1 MRVSEIMVK
10 NPIVVD
16 PDTNCTR
23 LAKIM
28 RDKEIGSLVLVNNNK
43 PIGIVTERDLVHRV
57 MATQKDPKKCKANDI
72 ASKPVIAV
80 SIHADIE
87 MAVDIMND
95 YKIRR
100 IVVVDDKDKLVGI
113 LTTDDLAKNLRSM
126 SEELAVKYI
135 MLSRRTK

>member
-1 MRVSEIMVK
+1 MRVSEVMVK
-10 NPIVVD
+10 NPVVVD

-28 RDKEIGSLVLVNNNK
+28 RDKGIGSLVLVNNNK
-43 PIGIVTERDLVHRV
+43 PIAIVTERDLVHRV
-57 MATQKDPKKCKANDI
+57 MATQKDPNKCKANEI

-87 MAVDIMND
+87 MAVDTMND

-100 IVVVDDKDKLVGI
+100 IVVIDDKDKLVGI
-113 LTTDDLAKNLRSM
+113 LTTDDLAKNLRIM

-135 MLSRRTK
+135 LLSRRTK